1 MKTIT
6 LVQVMALAF
15 LVPAMPVM
23 AQQSP
28 LPPPQPEARDNTPKP
43 GTVTSPNPDDP
54 AIAKVEA
61 AGKNPNPGPLRPQI
75 SEPGGPGTAE
85 NNPGIR

>member
-6 LVQVMALAF
+6 LVQVLALSL
-15 LVPAMPVM
+15 LVPAMPAA

-28 LPPPQPEARDNTPKP
+28 LPPPHPEARDKTPTP
-43 GTVTSPNPDDP
+43 GTVTSPNTANP

-61 AGKNPNPGPLRPQI
+61 AGKNPNPGPLRPQV
-75 SEPGGPGTAE
+75 SEPNGPNTAE
-85 NNPGIR
+85 NNPGVR